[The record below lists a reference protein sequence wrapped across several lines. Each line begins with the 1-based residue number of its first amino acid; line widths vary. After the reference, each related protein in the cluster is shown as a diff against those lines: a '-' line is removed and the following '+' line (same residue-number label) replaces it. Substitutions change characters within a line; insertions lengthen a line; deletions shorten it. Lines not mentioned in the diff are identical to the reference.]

1 MAESTSTF
9 FEDMTEPM
17 SPEIFSD
24 CEDKEVEPQNMNESM
39 SIDGEEPELIHGSLG
54 WQGTSMNEI
63 FGGLDIFFNE
73 QPPIRR
79 SENHAVLFEL
89 TISLRRPPKPFPSQ
103 LVDRWSEHFVRMP
116 HSPKCFYTTQNNTDD
131 REVQTRWEV
140 IQQALLQNFISTM
153 HLEAAIL
160 SYNNK
165 YVSQWNFTA
174 LHSFFEE
181 IDEEETKKFF
191 EKLLPN
197 IINLALQLP
206 SLVTDSIPLLKKHSN
221 QSISLSQLQ
230 VASLLANAFLCTF
243 PRRNA
248 VTANSEYASYPYINF
263 NGLFSGNARYPR
275 KLSVKIEKLKC
286 IIHYFRRVTASHPV
300 GTITIERRS
309 VSRNNCPKWDKV
321 KCPLPL
327 LHINSEGTIEDQGAG
342 LLQVDFANKFL
353 GGGVLNSGCVQE
365 EIRFLICPEL
375 LVTMLVTE
383 VLDDTEAVIVTGA
396 ERYSNYTGYSD
407 TFEWAGDYVDNTPRD
422 SSGRR
427 KTSIVAIDALYF
439 THEYRQYQGRSI
451 IRELNK
457 AYVGFISSEM
467 PNTQPSGIATGNW
480 GCGAFRGDP
489 YLKSLIQLMAAA
501 VNRRPVVYFTF
512 GDKKLRD
519 DVAKMYWHLIEYQ
532 VNVGQLFTLLQ
543 SYDSEAK
550 RHQSLYDFL
559 HKRAQVKPILKY
571 FCARSPTSTK
581 PQRNSKKVSPK
592 KYDTNPTIMNKKN
605 ICSQKNKSHELTK
618 EEDIR
623 DILEQD
629 QDDNSTEKQNSK
641 YGNKLIDEYF
651 SEEETSKQL
660 GDKLKKETGG
670 NKKSVWSF
678 SAERETQDD
687 RSRIESARKRRISL
701 EEFDKQS
708 GIVFESENE
717 LLRNDILTSDSDY
730 EPPEPVDKRKNHTT
744 IREVNRIPE
753 SLVNKQTDTGSESTN
768 IINNPQVNKSPSP
781 QKSEKQLNRRKGG
794 QRTIYDFFSK
804 MFLDSRQW
812 YSFRTLFFYKLKK

>member
-17 SPEIFSD
+17 SPDIFSD
-24 CEDKEVEPQNMNESM
+24 CEVPEVEPKNMNESM
-39 SIDGEEPELIHGSLG
+39 SIESEEPELIHDGLEWKG
-54 WQGTSMNEI
+54 ASMHEI
-63 FGGLDIFFNE
+63 FGGLDIFFHE
-73 QPPIRR
+73 QPPIRP

-89 TISLRRPPKPFPSQ
+89 PIPHRRPPKPFPSQ

-116 HSPKCFYTTQNNTDD
+116 HSPKCFYTTENNTDD

-140 IQQALLQNFISTM
+140 IQQSLLQNFISTM
-153 HLEAAIL
+153 HLETAIL

-165 YVSQWNFTA
+165 YASQWNFTA

-181 IDEEETKKFF
+181 MDDEEGTKIFF
-191 EKLLPN
+191 EKLLPK
-197 IINLALQLP
+197 IIRLALQLP
-206 SLVTDSIPLLKKHSN
+206 SLVTGPIPLLKKHSN

-248 VTANSEYASYPYINF
+248 VTENSEYASYPYINF
-263 NGLFSGNARYPR
+263 NGLFSGHTRYPR

-300 GTITIERRS
+300 GTITIQRRS
-309 VSRNNCPKWDKV
+309 VSRNDCPKWDKV
-321 KCPLPL
+321 KCPLPP

-365 EIRFLICPEL
+365 EIRFVICPEL

-383 VLDDTEAVIVTGA
+383 VLNDTEAVIVTGA

-407 TFEWAGDYVDNTPRD
+407 TFEWAGDHVDNTPRD

-457 AYVGFISSEM
+457 AYVGFIPSEM
-467 PNTQPSGIATGNW
+467 PNTQLSGIATGNW

-489 YLKSLIQLMAAA
+489 HLKSLIQLMAAA
-501 VNRRPVVYFTF
+501 INRRPVVYFTF
-512 GDKKLRD
+512 GNKKLRD
-519 DVAKMYWHLIEYQ
+519 DIVNMYWHLIEYQ
-532 VNVGQLFTLLQ
+532 VNVGQLFTLIQ

-571 FCARSPTSTK
+571 FCTRSPTSTK
-581 PQRNSKKVSPK
+581 PQTNSKKVSPK
-592 KYDTNPTIMNKKN
+592 KYDSKPILMNKKN
-605 ICSQKNKSHELTK
+605 ESHELTN
-618 EEDIR
+618 EEEIR
-623 DILEQD
+623 NILEQG
-629 QDDNSTEKQNSK
+629 QDDDCNEKPNSK
-641 YGNKLIDEYF
+641 YGSTLIDEYF
-651 SEEETSKQL
+651 SEEETSEQL

-717 LLRNDILTSDSDY
+717 MLKNDILTSDSDY
-730 EPPEPVDKRKNHTT
+730 EPPEPVDKRKNDTT
-744 IREVNRIPE
+744 IRETDRIPH
-753 SLVNKQTDTGSESTN
+753 SLVNKQTDTGSESTS
-768 IINNPQVNKSPSP
+768 IINNPQVNKSSSP
-781 QKSEKQLNRRKGG
+781 QKPENQLNHRKGK
-794 QRTIYDFFSK
+794 QRTILDFFPRVS
-804 MFLDSRQW
+804 
-812 YSFRTLFFYKLKK
+812 